1 MERLQSAMI
10 LKTSMY
16 HPVEAHIVEHTHRS
30 FLEAIQTGR
39 KTTAEAMI
47 LDGFDIDRIEGS
59 HAPALIHAI
68 KHERSEIAAMLLQYG
83 AYVNI
88 RDQKGETP
96 LHIAVKMRMNEL
108 VHLLLRYGADSSG
121 KDNQGIDPLELA
133 RRQKNKTALQILTDT
148 ESMQFESMT
157 LFQAAFSG
165 NLQALVAKD
174 IPLHKLFEKNKRLQ
188 SLLHSAVHGNNIKLL
203 CYLLNKGLDIDAAD
217 RNGDTPLLI
226 AAKMSDRL
234 STLNFLLRRHA
245 TIDHKNNIG
254 NSALTISLAKG
265 YAEYADILL
274 DNGANIHTFDG
285 IHTPLTLTHNAIQ
298 TFPDNAAQFR
308 KIESRL
314 LIKGAHVDI
323 PTNRLNW
330 TPLIH
335 TSTRHQDTK
344 IKNQLNLLLHLGADV
359 NYTDINGRTPL
370 MLACS
375 TGRRNAVNRLLDN
388 YADTDKID
396 NYGWSA
402 LMFSVYYNHQQI
414 VRMLLQYGAN
424 VNTRSQRGLNA
435 LQIAIQHQRKIIIDL
450 LLDYG
455 ATAEDENRE

>member
-16 HPVEAHIVEHTHRS
+16 HPAEAQIVEHTHRT
-30 FLEAIQTGR
+30 FLEVIQTGR

-47 LDGFDIDRIEGS
+47 LDGFDVNRIEGT

-83 AYVNI
+83 ANVNI

-96 LHIAVKMRMNEL
+96 LHIAVKMHMNEL
-108 VHLLLRYGADSSG
+108 IHLLMRYGADSSQR
-121 KDNQGIDPLELA
+121 DIQGIDPLELA
-133 RRQKNKTALQILTDT
+133 RRQNNKTALQILTDT
-148 ESMQFESMT
+148 EPMPIESMT

-165 NLQALVAKD
+165 NLQVLVAMGTS
-174 IPLHKLFEKNKRLQ
+174 LNKLFEKNKRLQ
-188 SLLHSAVHGNNIKLL
+188 SLLHAAVYGNNIKLL
-203 CYLLNKGLDIDAAD
+203 CYLLNKGLDIDAVD

-226 AAKMSDRL
+226 AAGMNDRL
-234 STLNFLLRRHA
+234 STLHFLLRRHA
-245 TIDHKNNIG
+245 TIDHKNNTG
-254 NSALTISLAKG
+254 NSPLTLSLAKG
-265 YAEYADILL
+265 YADYVNVLL
-274 DNGANIHTFDG
+274 DNGANIHTYSG
-285 IHTPLTLTHNAIQ
+285 IHTPLTLTHNAIKI
-298 TFPDNAAQFR
+298 FPDDAAQFR
-308 KIESRL
+308 QIESRL
-314 LIKGAHVDI
+314 LIKGAHVDV

-335 TSTRHQDTK
+335 VSTRHQDTK
-344 IKNQLNLLLHLGADV
+344 MKNQLNLLLHLGADV

-388 YADTDKID
+388 YADTDKLD

-414 VRMLLQYGAN
+414 VRMLLEYGAD

-435 LQIAIQHQRKIIIDL
+435 LQIAIQHQRKTIIDL